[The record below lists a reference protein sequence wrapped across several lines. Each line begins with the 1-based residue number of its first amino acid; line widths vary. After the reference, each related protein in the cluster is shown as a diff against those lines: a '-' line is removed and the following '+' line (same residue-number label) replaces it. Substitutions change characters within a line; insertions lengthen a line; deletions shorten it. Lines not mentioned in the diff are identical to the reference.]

1 MNSTGWVKTI
11 DEGIQKIMESSAEEP
26 FMLLEDSANAKY
38 LSSSNCDLNVLNV
51 KNLALKSYGFIFAK
65 ENFFIKEIFS
75 QTLLEMSSNGI
86 LENLKNKWWP
96 KCQNSE
102 IDGSISV
109 SINNTGGMFILLGTG
124 VVCVV
129 IIQLVQILSR
139 KSKKGLF
146 KNKTDNQ
153 PTGTGSISLF
163 NKNSERNV
171 QSITYF

>member
-26 FMLLEDSANAKY
+26 FVLLEDSANAKY

-51 KNLALKSYGFIFAK
+51 KNMAVKSYGFILAK
-65 ENFFIKEIFS
+65 ENFLIKEIFS
-75 QTLLEMSSNGI
+75 QTLLEVGSNGI
-86 LENLKNKWWP
+86 LEHLKNKWWR
-96 KCQNSE
+96 KCQNSD
-102 IDGSISV
+102 IDGSI
-109 SINNTGGMFILLGTG
+109 SINNTGGMFIMLGTG
-124 VVCVV
+124 VFVVV

-153 PTGTGSISLF
+153 PTGRISLF
-163 NKNSERNV
+163 SKNFERNV

>member
-1 MNSTGWVKTI
+1 MWKSLLKRIIIQFFPIGI
-11 DEGIQKIMESSAEEP
+11 D
-26 FMLLEDSANAKY
+26 
-38 LSSSNCDLNVLNV
+38 
-51 KNLALKSYGFIFAK
+51 
-65 ENFFIKEIFS
+65 
-75 QTLLEMSSNGI
+75 
-86 LENLKNKWWP
+86 
-96 KCQNSE
+96 
-102 IDGSISV
+102 
-109 SINNTGGMFILLGTG
+109 NTGGMFILLGTG

-153 PTGTGSISLF
+153 PTGSISLF